1 MADSEQP
8 TPVEGTPTDVEMG
21 DGVAADAGAPEGE
34 ETGLTQLEPETPKLV
49 LFADL
54 MKSAIVEVLV
64 GSGEA
69 TTTYS
74 AHEAVLVK
82 SPEFAKQ
89 VGQFAPGGVSRPR
102 PHGHASAHA
111 DRAQARQIVLADC
124 DIDAMGSVIEYLYTG
139 EYFPKKTSSARD
151 APLEKDP
158 RQPVPDD
165 DGAGL
170 LVHAR
175 VYTLAERLGLPHL
188 KSLAHSKIH
197 RTASTAKG
205 ELAYARFVYKESNP
219 DDATIRKPVA
229 AFWASRSFSLRHDA
243 EPEFKAMCLEFPQ
256 FSYDVLQLVLDQQE
270 KSRGRTAAAAAAAD
284 DGPGRGGPS
293 VVPGS
298 SRKRARVSQI

>member
-1 MADSEQP
+1 
-8 TPVEGTPTDVEMG
+8 
-21 DGVAADAGAPEGE
+21 
-34 ETGLTQLEPETPKLV
+34 
-49 LFADL
+49 
-54 MKSAIVEVLV
+54 MKSPVIEVLV

-69 TTTYS
+69 KTTYS
-74 AHEAVLVK
+74 AHKAVILK

-89 VGQFAPGGVSRPR
+89 VESLAPGAVCL
-102 PHGHASAHA
+102 AHSTA
-111 DRAQARQIVLADC
+111 RRAHVDILQPRQITYPDC
-124 DIDAMGSVIEYLYTG
+124 DVDAMGSVIEYLYTG

-175 VYTLAERLGLPHL
+175 VYTLAERLGLPEL
-188 KSLAHSKIH
+188 RSLAHSKIH

-219 DDATIRKPVA
+219 DDQTIRKPVA
-229 AFWASRSFSLRHDA
+229 AFWATRSYSLRHDA

-270 KSRGRTAAAAAAAD
+270 KSRGRGSD
-284 DGPGRGGPS
+284 DGPGRSGPS

-298 SRKRARVSQI
+298 TRKRARVSQI

>member
-1 MADSEQP
+1 M
-8 TPVEGTPTDVEMG
+8 TDV
-21 DGVAADAGAPEGE
+21 D
-34 ETGLTQLEPETPKLV
+34 T
-49 LFADL
+49 
-54 MKSAIVEVLV
+54 
-64 GSGEA
+64 
-69 TTTYS
+69 
-74 AHEAVLVK
+74 
-82 SPEFAKQ
+82 
-89 VGQFAPGGVSRPR
+89 
-102 PHGHASAHA
+102 
-111 DRAQARQIVLADC
+111 
-124 DIDAMGSVIEYLYTG
+124 DAMGSVIEYLYTG

-175 VYTLAERLGLPHL
+175 VYTLAERLGLPEL

-219 DDATIRKPVA
+219 DDQTIRKPVA
-229 AFWASRSFSLRHDA
+229 AFWATRSYSLRHDA

-256 FSYDVLQLVLDQQE
+256 FSYDVLQLVLDMQE
-270 KSRGRTAAAAAAAD
+270 KSRGRTSD

-293 VVPGS
+293 VIPGS
-298 SRKRARVSQI
+298 SRKRARASQI

>member
-1 MADSEQP
+1 MVDIEQQ
-8 TPVEGTPTDVEMG
+8 TPVAETPVDDVEMEEGAGG
-21 DGVAADAGAPEGE
+21 DAPAE
-34 ETGLTQLEPETPKLV
+34 ETGLTEMEPEPPKLV

-54 MKSAIVEVLV
+54 MKSPIVEVVV
-64 GSGEA
+64 GSGESR
-69 TTTYS
+69 TIYS
-74 AHEAVLVK
+74 AHQAVIVK

-89 VGQFAPGGVSRPR
+89 VDAFSPGGP
-102 PHGHASAHA
+102 
-111 DRAQARQIVLADC
+111 RQIVYSDC
-124 DIDAMGSVIEYLYTG
+124 DIDAMGSVVEYLYTG

-158 RQPVPDD
+158 RQPSADD
-165 DGAGL
+165 DGLGL

-175 VYTLAERLGLPHL
+175 IYTLADRLQLPEL

-205 ELAYARFVYKESNP
+205 ELAYARYVYKESSP
-219 DDATIRKPVA
+219 EDATIRKPVA
-229 AFWASRSFSLRHDA
+229 AFWATRSFSLRHDA

-270 KSRGRTAAAAAAAD
+270 KSRRGGGD
-284 DGPGRGGPS
+284 DGPSRAGPA

-298 SRKRARVSQI
+298 TRKRARMSQI

>member
-1 MADSEQP
+1 MADLEQQ
-8 TPVEGTPTDVEMG
+8 TPIEGTPIDDIEMEG
-21 DGVAADAGAPEGE
+21 AGDAGAGAGE
-34 ETGLTQLEPETPKLV
+34 ETTLLPEIEPEAPKLV

-54 MKSAIVEVLV
+54 MKSPIVEVVV
-64 GSGEA
+64 GSGNNR
-69 TTTYS
+69 TTYS

-89 VGQFAPGGVSRPR
+89 VEKFAPGGP
-102 PHGHASAHA
+102 
-111 DRAQARQIVLADC
+111 RQIVYTDC
-124 DIDAMGSVIEYLYTG
+124 DVDAMGSVVEYLYTG
-139 EYFPKKTSSARD
+139 EYFPKKTSAARD

-158 RQPVPDD
+158 RQPVTDN
-165 DGAGL
+165 DGLGL

-175 VYTLAERLGLPHL
+175 IYTLADRLQLPEL

-205 ELAYARFVYKESNP
+205 ELAYARYVYKESNP
-219 DDATIRKPVA
+219 EDATIRKPVA
-229 AFWASRSFSLRHDA
+229 AFWATRSYSLRHDA

-270 KSRGRTAAAAAAAD
+270 KKRGGD
-284 DGPGRGGPS
+284 DGPSRSGPT

-298 SRKRARVSQI
+298 TRKRARVSQV

>member
-8 TPVEGTPTDVEMG
+8 TPIEGTPADVEMG
-21 DGVAADAGAPEGE
+21 DEGAPAE
-34 ETGLTQLEPETPKLV
+34 ETGLTQLEDETPKLV

-54 MKSAIVEVLV
+54 MRSAIVEVLV

-69 TTTYS
+69 KTTYS
-74 AHEAVLVK
+74 AHEAVIVK

-89 VGQFAPGGVSRPR
+89 VEQFAPGG
-102 PHGHASAHA
+102 
-111 DRAQARQIVLADC
+111 ARQIVFADC
-124 DIDAMGSVIEYLYTG
+124 DVDAMGSVIEYLYTG

-243 EPEFKAMCLEFPQ
+243 EPEFRAMCLEFPQ

-270 KSRGRTAAAAAAAD
+270 KSRGRSAAAAAAD
-284 DGPGRGGPS
+284 EGPGRGGPS

-298 SRKRARVSQI
+298 TRKRARVSQI

>member
-1 MADSEQP
+1 MADSEEP
-8 TPVEGTPTDVEMG
+8 TPIEGTPAADVEMG
-21 DGVAADAGAPEGE
+21 EESAVEPASAPVEGE
-34 ETGLTQLEPETPKLV
+34 NGLTEMETETPGLV

-54 MKSAIVEVLV
+54 IKSPIVEVVV
-64 GSGEA
+64 GSGDA
-69 TTTYS
+69 KATYS
-74 AHEAVLVK
+74 AHEAVIVK

-89 VGQFAPGGVSRPR
+89 VEAFAPGGP
-102 PHGHASAHA
+102 
-111 DRAQARQIVLADC
+111 RQIVFTDC
-124 DIDAMGSVIEYLYTG
+124 DTDAMGSVIEYLYTG

-158 RQPVPDD
+158 RQPTADD
-165 DGAGL
+165 HGLGL

-175 VYTLAERLGLPHL
+175 VYTLAERLGLPEL

-205 ELAYARFVYKESNP
+205 ELAYARYVYKESNP
-219 DDATIRKPVA
+219 EDATIRKPVA
-229 AFWASRSFSLRHDA
+229 AFWATRSFSLRHDA

-270 KSRGRTAAAAAAAD
+270 KSRGARGGD
-284 DGPGRGGPS
+284 EGPGRGGPS

-298 SRKRARVSQI
+298 SRKRARASQA